1 MCGCMKR
8 FSSCGCSQQPEARG
22 LSPTLLELMARK
34 QGMKKHWKAQGAGDA
49 IMGTRTKSLQV
60 LDLLV
65 LLLVNCT
72 YLSQTP
78 LTQAIKIVAVPLP
91 LLAAQIPVGSY

>member
-8 FSSCGCSQQPEARG
+8 FSSCGCSQHPEAQR
-22 LSPTLLELMARK
+22 LSPTILELVTRK
-34 QGMKKHWKAQGAGDA
+34 QGMKKDWRAQGAGDA
-49 IMGTRTKSLQV
+49 VTGTRTESLRV

-72 YLSQTP
+72 YLSQIP
-78 LTQAIKIVAVPLP
+78 FIQATEIVVVQLL
-91 LLAAQIPVGSY
+91 LLAAQIAIGSY